1 MHKFDDSMNWSSC
14 WTIDHEKRLLILA
27 ATTFEG
33 LTNSMHATL
42 RQGHEEDNDRLV
54 KWCDEIFPV
63 RTPNGEHVL
72 EMDNCAVG
80 SIGIIPYGVFL
91 TAYVLTET
99 GTKYWAQKWSMSKKN
114 IQGHWILLQ
123 LGVCAPEKC
132 LLME

>member
-1 MHKFDDSMNWSSC
+1 MKDFYYFMIQRYTKPFGHMHHEFDDSMNWSSC

-63 RTPNGEHVL
+63 RTPN
-72 EMDNCAVG
+72 
-80 SIGIIPYGVFL
+80 
-91 TAYVLTET
+91 
-99 GTKYWAQKWSMSKKN
+99 
-114 IQGHWILLQ
+114 
-123 LGVCAPEKC
+123 
-132 LLME
+132 